1 MKISKVFGREIVNSC
16 GVPALSCEIV
26 LEDGTFV
33 SASVAS
39 DPLNDQEGLFIL
51 KDGGV
56 RCAGQ
61 GLQKAVYNLESIVG
75 PAFMGKIPEVHVL
88 DAILSELDGTAGKT
102 NLGANVT
109 LAASL
114 AVCKAQAAV
123 EQMEVFETV
132 AQLQGCASVSLPFP
146 LINALSGGKFL
157 SNGFPFQNVML
168 VPVGAQNFRMA
179 LEHTLMVFHE
189 YRAILKKQDRMT
201 SITESG
207 GILSSYIDP
216 YEPFE
221 LLMTALKNTD
231 MENVFVLGI
240 DAAADQLFDIRT
252 NTYAWGAEQKTA
264 DQLINI
270 YKKLCDSYPLYS
282 LENGLAIHDIRA
294 GNSLFDALGGTIQLA
309 ANQGFAYSSMLLHE
323 SGAHQVRNASI
334 IRLTDVSTLT
344 EFLELVSSCQNQG
357 LNTVVACS
365 NGETDENILADL
377 AVGTSSGQIQAG
389 GASRGEFLAKYN
401 RLLFIE
407 DLLSSELLSHA

>member
-26 LEDGTFV
+26 LEDGTFI
-33 SASVAS
+33 SASVPS
-39 DPLNDQEGLFIL
+39 DPLSDQEGLFIL
-51 KDGGV
+51 RDGGG

-61 GLQKAVYNLESIVG
+61 GLQKAVYNLESVVA
-75 PAFMGKIPEVHVL
+75 PAFMGKVPEVHVC
-88 DAILSELDGTAGKT
+88 DALLSELDNTPERK

-146 LINALSGGKFL
+146 LINVVNGGRTV

-179 LEHTLMVFHE
+179 LEHALTVFHE
-189 YRAILKKQDRMT
+189 YGAILKKQGRVT
-201 SITESG
+201 AIAESG
-207 GILSSYIDP
+207 GVFSTYTDP

-221 LLMTALKNTD
+221 LLMEALRNTK
-231 MENVFVLGI
+231 MESVFVLGI
-240 DAAADQLFDIRT
+240 DAAADQLFDVRT
-252 NTYAWGAEQKTA
+252 KTYSWNSEQKTA
-264 DQLINI
+264 DQLIII

-282 LENGLAIHDIRA
+282 LENGLAWQDIQG

-309 ANQGFAYSSMLLHE
+309 ANQGFTHSSTLLQGLSASH
-323 SGAHQVRNASI
+323 VTNASV
-334 IRLTDVSTLT
+334 IRLAEVSTLT
-344 EFLELVSSCQNQG
+344 EFLESVSSCQNQG
-357 LNTVVACS
+357 LNTVIACS